1 MINNK
6 NFYSSATSS
15 RECIGPHREDIL
27 STLVG
32 GLLGD
37 CSAEKRSNA
46 TRFFFH
52 ASSKNVRYIRS
63 LHKLFADNGYCNP
76 KIPDIRKEI
85 GQNNKICYVVRFK
98 TYSFTSLNY
107 LYDAFYDEHKLKF
120 VPVKIEQLLTNRAL
134 AIWIMVDGGRFGEGL
149 KLSTDGF
156 TVEDVHLLQEA
167 VYNRFKI
174 RPTVQRHKGSRVLSF
189 VKADREGVLNLVKG
203 IIDDSM
209 LYKFRFKYKKR

>member
-1 MINNK
+1 MIKNNK
-6 NFYSSATSS
+6 NLDSSSTIS

-46 TRFFFH
+46 TRFSFR
-52 ASSKNVRYIRS
+52 ASSKNIRYIRS
-63 LHKLFADNGYCNP
+63 LHKLFAENGYCNP
-76 KIPDIRKEI
+76 KIPEIREEI
-85 GQNNKICYVVRFK
+85 GQNNKVYYTVRFK

-107 LYDAFYDEHKLKF
+107 LYHAFYDEHNLKF

-134 AIWIMVDGGRFGEGL
+134 AIWIMNDGGRSGERL

-156 TVEDVHLLQEA
+156 TVEDVYLLQEA

-174 RPTVQRHKGSRVLSF
+174 RPTLQRHKEGRVLYF
-189 VKADREGVLNLVKG
+189 VKADREGVFNLVKDF
-203 IIDDSM
+203 IDDSM
-209 LYKFRFKYKKR
+209 LYKFKFK

>member
-1 MINNK
+1 MIKNKK
-6 NFYSSATSS
+6 NFYTKGS
-15 RECIGPHREDIL
+15 RERFGPHREDVI

-46 TRFFFH
+46 TRFSFH
-52 ASSKNVRYIRS
+52 VSSKNVRYIRS
-63 LHKLFADNGYCNP
+63 LHKLFADNGYCNS
-76 KIPDIRKEI
+76 KIPDIREEI
-85 GQNNKICYVVRFK
+85 GTNNKVYYTVRFK

-134 AIWIMVDGGRFGEGL
+134 AIWIMKDGGRSGEGL

-174 RPTVQRHKGSRVLSF
+174 RPTIQSHKEVRILYF
-189 VKADREGVLNLVKG
+189 VKADREGVFNLVKDF
-203 IIDDSM
+203 IDDSM
-209 LYKFRFKYKKR
+209 VHKFRFKYK